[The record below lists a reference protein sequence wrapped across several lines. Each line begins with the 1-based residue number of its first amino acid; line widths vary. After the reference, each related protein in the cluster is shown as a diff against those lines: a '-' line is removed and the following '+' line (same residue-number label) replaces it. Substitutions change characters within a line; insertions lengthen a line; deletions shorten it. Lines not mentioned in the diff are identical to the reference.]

1 MTPWLHPLGT
11 IVRREFVTRVRRRAF
26 LVATLLMPLLMVGF
40 VAAVVLLTQSA
51 EEEAKVWVVDH
62 DGLLTVPTDVGPFV
76 PRCPSC
82 YPERSMLSY
91 RFGREVKS
99 KEELERDGFTCM
111 LEFDEGV
118 VQSEKMQLLQ
128 LTPPSG
134 RSRRAMERDM
144 GQALER
150 LKVREQPEL
159 DYDVY
164 LSLKTDVS
172 IVVMDYET
180 GEQQGDAKAMVGF
193 FMGIFMCLFVLVYG
207 MHIMR
212 GVIEEKSNRIVEVVL
227 STVRPR
233 QLLAGKI
240 VGIGLVGMAQMLA
253 WVLLSWVLFLLLG
266 LGVEQ
271 SDWMESWAQTQGL
284 SADAVDFQTVLSSQ
298 EDLAFLLDIQWPVML
313 GCGVL
318 YFVLGFGLYGAFFAT
333 IGAMVEQESDAQYL
347 MIPVMLPLTFSYILA
362 IQSIDAPESWLSVVS
377 SFIPFSAP
385 ISMMVRLPMGVPWW
399 HVAVS
404 LGLLAATTWCLV
416 RLAGRVYRVAILMY
430 GKKPGWREVWRWM
443 VRPDAGAL

>member
-1 MTPWLHPLGT
+1 M
-11 IVRREFVTRVRRRAF
+11 
-26 LVATLLMPLLMVGF
+26 
-40 VAAVVLLTQSA
+40 
-51 EEEAKVWVVDH
+51 
-62 DGLLTVPTDVGPFV
+62 
-76 PRCPSC
+76 
-82 YPERSMLSY
+82 
-91 RFGREVKS
+91 
-99 KEELERDGFTCM
+99 
-111 LEFDEGV
+111 
-118 VQSEKMQLLQ
+118 
-128 LTPPSG
+128 
-134 RSRRAMERDM
+134 
-144 GQALER
+144 
-150 LKVREQPEL
+150 
-159 DYDVY
+159 
-164 LSLKTDVS
+164 
-172 IVVMDYET
+172 
-180 GEQQGDAKAMVGF
+180 
-193 FMGIFMCLFVLVYG
+193 
-207 MHIMR
+207 
-212 GVIEEKSNRIVEVVL
+212 EVVL

-240 VGIGLVGMAQMLA
+240 VGIGMVGMAQMLA
-253 WVLLSWVLFLLLG
+253 WVLLSWGLFLLLS

-362 IQSIDAPESWLSVVS
+362 IQSIDAPESWLAVVS

-399 HVAVS
+399 HVAGS
-404 LGLLAATTWCLV
+404 LGILATTTWLLV

-430 GKKPGWREVWRWM
+430 GKNPAWREVWRWM
-443 VRPDAGAL
+443 VRPDSGPL